1 MVRALIAEMIV
12 ETAIV
17 TANWRKNWPLIP
29 PRKQHG
35 TNTELST
42 RVIAEDRDR

>member
-1 MVRALIAEMIV
+1 MAEMIV

-17 TANWRKNWPLIP
+17 TANWRKNWPVIP

-35 TNTELST
+35 MNTELK
-42 RVIAEDRDR
+42 APA